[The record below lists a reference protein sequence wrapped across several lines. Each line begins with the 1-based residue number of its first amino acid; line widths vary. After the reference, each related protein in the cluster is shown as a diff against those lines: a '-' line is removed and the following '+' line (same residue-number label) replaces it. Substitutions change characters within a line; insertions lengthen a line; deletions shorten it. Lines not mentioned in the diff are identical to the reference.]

1 MYVCNGQIS
10 RLVIGQSVS
19 YCWSPIGQNKLT
31 LQTSAEARVAPG
43 SPVQVCTETA
53 EQVTCTAQLV
63 QA

>member
-1 MYVCNGQIS
+1 MFECLNVCNGQIS
-10 RLVIGQSVS
+10 RLV
-19 YCWSPIGQNKLT
+19 IGQNKLT

-53 EQVTCTAQLV
+53 EQVMCTAQLV

>member
-1 MYVCNGQIS
+1 M
-10 RLVIGQSVS
+10 RFMKVILLL
-19 YCWSPIGQNKLT
+19 PIGQNKLT

-43 SPVQVCTETA
+43 SPVVCTETA